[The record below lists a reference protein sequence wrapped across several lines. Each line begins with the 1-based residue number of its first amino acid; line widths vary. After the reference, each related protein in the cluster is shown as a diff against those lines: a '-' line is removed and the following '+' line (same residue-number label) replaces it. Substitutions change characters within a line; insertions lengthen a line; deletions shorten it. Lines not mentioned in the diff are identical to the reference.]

1 MSKKKPKQKGSS
13 KSKKEVTKKEKV
25 ADLSEYEDSYDGD
38 LEGKPPKEA
47 DEIDYEQ
54 YELPEDFVLDEKEEL
69 AEEDMNWFQRRR
81 KALDDM
87 ASDQRLYWIKILSG
101 CIAGIVLGFAGAQTG
116 WWLILMIGLYAAVTA
131 GGYFLFKLEWSFKG
145 ILFSG
150 FFPYLALFTLFWTL
164 MFTSIHAP
172 SMTEWWPIL
181 VSTFTYINNGTEI
194 ITTSTNTTSAAGVP
208 WLAFVIIIV
217 SSLGLLQFLL
227 RRQSRREKI
236 E

>member
-13 KSKKEVTKKEKV
+13 KSKKEVPKKEKKV
-25 ADLSEYEDSYDGD
+25 ELSEYEDSYDGD
-38 LEGKPPKEA
+38 TEDIPPKEE
-47 DEIDYEQ
+47 DDIDYDQ
-54 YELPEDFVLDEKEEL
+54 YELPEDFVRDEKEEIP
-69 AEEDMNWFQRRR
+69 EEDMNWFQRRR

-87 ASDQRLYWIKILSG
+87 ANDQRLYWIKILSG
-101 CIAGIVLGFAGAQTG
+101 CITGIILGFAGAQTG
-116 WWLILMIGLYAAVTA
+116 WWLLLMIGLYAAITA
-131 GGYFLFKLEWSFKG
+131 GGFFLFKLEWSIKG
-145 ILFSG
+145 ILLSG

-164 MFTSIHAP
+164 MFTSTYAP

-181 VSTFTYINNGTEI
+181 ISTITIETNGTQI

-217 SSLGLLQFLL
+217 STLGLMQFLL